1 MRTKIFRIGVL
12 WRCKRKKFIRMRL
25 ARHNGREPMTA
36 SPAPALAFTRACPY
50 APSDEH
56 RRMREE
62 APISRVTLPSGMT
75 VWAISRHDDIRAMLT
90 DPRFSSDRRKPGFPR
105 FLKGQNAFPPGFSRS
120 MITLDPPEHGPV
132 RRAVVGE
139 FTVRRIAALRP
150 RVQQI
155 VDEHIDAML
164 AGPRPADLVRALS
177 LPVPSLVIC
186 ELLGVPYADHDF
198 FQARSS
204 RLLSRTI
211 EPETRLRAVT
221 ELLDYLDD
229 LITEKEKTP
238 ADDLL
243 GRQLARSDDRERV
256 KSLAF
261 LLLVAGHETT
271 ANMISLGTMALLEHP
286 EDARAIRADPAKAP
300 MAVEELLRYFTI
312 AEFVTSR
319 VAKEDV
325 ELGGVV
331 IRAGEGVV
339 PLGNMANRDPEVFDR
354 PDELD
359 IERGARNHL
368 AFGFGAH
375 QCLGQNLAR
384 MELEIVF
391 STLVRRIPDLRP
403 AVPLDTL
410 PFKDDANI
418 YGIHEFPVT
427 WGSPAEAGQEE
438 EKEAA
443 RPFALPEPAR

>member
-1 MRTKIFRIGVL
+1 MT
-12 WRCKRKKFIRMRL
+12 
-25 ARHNGREPMTA
+25 ARH
-36 SPAPALAFTRACPY
+36 APALAYMRACPY
-50 APSDEH
+50 APPDEH
-56 RRMREE
+56 RRIREE

-75 VWAISRHDDIRAMLT
+75 VWALSRHEDIRAMLA
-90 DPRFSSDRRKPGFPR
+90 DRRFSSDRSKPGYPR
-105 FLKGQNAFPPGFSRS
+105 FLPGQAPLHPNFTGSLL
-120 MITLDPPEHGPV
+120 TLDPPEHGPA

-139 FTVRRIAALRP
+139 FTVKRIAALRP
-150 RVQQI
+150 RIQEI

-186 ELLGVPYADHDF
+186 EQLGVPYADHDF

-204 RLLSRTI
+204 MLLSRTI
-211 EPETRLRAVT
+211 DPESRARAID
-221 ELLDYLDD
+221 ELLDYLDE
-229 LITEKEKTP
+229 LIAAKEKDP

-243 GRQLARSDDRERV
+243 SRQLARSDDRERV

-271 ANMISLGTMALLEHP
+271 ANMISLGTMALLERP
-286 EDARAIRADPAKAP
+286 ADARALRADPTKTP

-319 VAKEDV
+319 VAVEDV
-325 ELGGVV
+325 DMGGVV
-331 IRAGEGVV
+331 IRAGDGVI

-368 AFGFGAH
+368 AFGYGAH

-384 MELEIVF
+384 LELEIVF
-391 STLVRRIPDLRP
+391 NTLLRRIPDLRP
-403 AVPLDTL
+403 AVPLETL
-410 PFKDDANI
+410 PFKDDASI

-427 WGSPAEAGQEE
+427 WGSSAEDGQAEE
-438 EKEAA
+438 AAA
-443 RPFALPEPAR
+443 RPAAVGECPR